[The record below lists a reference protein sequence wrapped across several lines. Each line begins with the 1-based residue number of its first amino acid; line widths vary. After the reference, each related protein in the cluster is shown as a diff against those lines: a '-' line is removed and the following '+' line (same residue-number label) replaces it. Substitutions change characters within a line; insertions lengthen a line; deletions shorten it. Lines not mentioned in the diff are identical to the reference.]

1 MPPFDAQS
9 LNSLQRLQPRI
20 PTDRDS
26 RLSLRQGPA
35 GHSGVQVGRSVQSR
49 ESRKPQVPGRWRD
62 PCATIPSV
70 GIGPAGLAPVIEGY
84 VLAGGHSSRF
94 GVDKATYP
102 IGERPMALWV
112 AEALAT
118 HSATV
123 TIVGDPARHGCLGLP
138 VIEDPVPGAGP
149 LAGIVSAL
157 ENLESPWCLIAACDM
172 PRLGTAPL
180 GSLVREAVCG
190 ESQAVLI
197 RTPDGHLQPL
207 CGMYA
212 KSAFEPLNAA
222 LKQGIRKVTDALDR
236 VVWQAL
242 QTSDP
247 EPFANINR
255 LEDLERHAPRLP
267 IASAAHPKAAA
278 GRRGC

>member
-1 MPPFDAQS
+1 
-9 LNSLQRLQPRI
+9 
-20 PTDRDS
+20 
-26 RLSLRQGPA
+26 
-35 GHSGVQVGRSVQSR
+35 
-49 ESRKPQVPGRWRD
+49 
-62 PCATIPSV
+62 
-70 GIGPAGLAPVIEGY
+70 
-84 VLAGGHSSRF
+84 
-94 GVDKATYP
+94 
-102 IGERPMALWV
+102 MALWV

-149 LAGIVSAL
+149 AGRDRLCVGEPRESLVSDRSLRHA
-157 ENLESPWCLIAACDM
+157 ETRN
-172 PRLGTAPL
+172 APL

-267 IASAAHPKAAA
+267 IASAAHPKAAV